1 VVEVGKR
8 DNPVEVLGG
17 TLEVEAARRKV
28 EIGVG
33 VGTLGLREVG
43 EGVEQDIRLVVV
55 AAVAEIMHLRMRLYI
70 SFNLR
75 RRSREGTHPDM

>member
-1 VVEVGKR
+1 VE
-8 DNPVEVLGG
+8 E
-17 TLEVEAARRKV
+17 E
-28 EIGVG
+28 
-33 VGTLGLREVG
+33 
-43 EGVEQDIRLVVV
+43 VEQDIQLVVV

>member
-8 DNPVEVLGG
+8 DNPVEVLVG
-17 TLEVEAARRKV
+17 TLEVAAERRKV

-33 VGTLGLREVG
+33 VGTLGLPEVG
-43 EGVEQDIRLVVV
+43 EGVEQDIQLVVA
-55 AAVAEIMHLRMRLYI
+55 AAVAEIMHLQMRLYI

-75 RRSREGTHPDM
+75 RRSRDPP